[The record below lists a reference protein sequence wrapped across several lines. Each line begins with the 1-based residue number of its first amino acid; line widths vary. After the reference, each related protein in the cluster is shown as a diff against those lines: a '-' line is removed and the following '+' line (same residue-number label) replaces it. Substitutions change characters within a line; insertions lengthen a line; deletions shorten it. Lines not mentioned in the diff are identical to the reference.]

1 MVSYSENALATFDN
15 MLGSLL
21 NVVAKAKAAGMGDAI
36 LEAKLA
42 EDMFPLESQF
52 RVAINQLNLALQ
64 RVFGMEEALDE
75 EAYSTLDEI
84 HTRLSAVRERLA
96 VARNAGSTEAGTPVD
111 FTLPNGMRFVM
122 TAEEYIRDWTM
133 PNFYFH
139 STMAYALLRHNGLA
153 IGKADFLPHMVRY
166 AQPG

>member
-1 MVSYSENALATFDN
+1 
-15 MLGSLL
+15 
-21 NVVAKAKAAGMGDAI
+21 
-36 LEAKLA
+36 
-42 EDMFPLESQF
+42 
-52 RVAINQLNLALQ
+52 
-64 RVFGMEEALDE
+64 MEEALDE
-75 EAYSTLDEI
+75 EAYSTLDEV

-96 VARNAGSTEAGTPVD
+96 VARNSGSTEARTPVD

-122 TAEEYIRDWTM
+122 MAEEYIRDWTM

-139 STMAYALLRHNGLA
+139 TTMAYALLRHNGLA